1 MLQNRFRPVTL
12 GSVRMISVTGSSSS
26 LTRLSKWLL
35 RSSPDHG
42 EEKLDPWWKVMCLT
56 GVDYF
61 SSMGFQPGIS
71 FLAAGLLSPFATLS
85 LVLLTLF
92 GALPAYRVIA
102 EESPH
107 GQGSF
112 HIFETVL
119 KGWAGKTCVLILLGF
134 AVTDFVFTITMC
146 ASDASAHIV
155 ENPWFP
161 HFQFDRII
169 LTIGMILILGGVFLK
184 GFGEAV
190 RISVWLVAAYLL
202 VNLVTLTVCV
212 QKLLLHQDLIT
223 LWINNLFAQYKSV
236 ATMSGVCL
244 MVFPQL
250 ALGLSGFETGV
261 AVMPM
266 IKTRE
271 KDSLPQRVELTRR
284 LLITVAAIMAV
295 FLMVGSTVTTLLID
309 PKLFAEGGEANGRA
323 LAYLAHLYLG
333 DTFGLIYD
341 ASTVLILWFAGAS
354 GVAALLSLVPQY
366 LPRYGM
372 APGWARARKPLV
384 LIVTAISV
392 FIVILFRANVDAQA
406 GAFATGLLVL
416 IASATVAATITVFNR
431 GIVQRVSFCLI
442 SLAFIY
448 ASIMII
454 TTRPDGF
461 FISVAFTALMLFS
474 CLLSRAMRSTELR
487 IGKVELD
494 EEAASFIKKAA
505 NEAWGEIRLLAHK
518 PDDSSYAWKIQDARF
533 RHSIQEAEG
542 NFIFLEV
549 IPKDVSEFYTGVLK
563 VRGLES
569 HGYPIL
575 RCHSPTVPN
584 AIAALLLELR
594 DTTGKMPH
602 AYFGWT
608 EGNPVSYAF
617 KYLIFG
623 EGETAPLTREIL
635 RNAEPSVEKRPQ
647 IHVA

>member
-1 MLQNRFRPVTL
+1 M
-12 GSVRMISVTGSSSS
+12 SSI
-26 LTRLSKWLL
+26 RKWLL
-35 RSSPDHG
+35 NSSDGHGG

-71 FLAAGLLSPFATLS
+71 FLAAGLLSPFATLT

-119 KGWAGKTCVLILLGF
+119 KGWAGKSCVLILLGF
-134 AVTDFVFTITMC
+134 AATDFVFTITMC

-161 HFQFDRII
+161 HFPLDRII
-169 LTIGMILILGGVFLK
+169 LTVGMILILGGVFLK
-184 GFGEAV
+184 GFGEAI

-212 QKLLLHQDLIT
+212 QKLLLHQDLVF

-236 ATMSGVCL
+236 ATMTGVCL

-266 IKTRE
+266 IKTPE
-271 KDSLPQRVELTRR
+271 KESLPERIELTKH
-284 LLITVAAIMAV
+284 LLVTVAAIMAV
-295 FLMVGSTVTTLLID
+295 FLLVGSTVTALLIE
-309 PKLFAEGGEANGRA
+309 PKLFAEGGQANGRA

-341 ASTVLILWFAGAS
+341 AATVLILWFAGAS

-384 LIVTAISV
+384 LIITGISV
-392 FIVILFRANVDAQA
+392 VLVVLFKANVDAQA

-416 IASATVAATITVFNR
+416 ITSASVAAAITVYNR
-431 GIVQRVSFCLI
+431 GIFQRVSFCLI
-442 SLAFIY
+442 SLSFIY
-448 ASIMII
+448 ASITII
-454 TTRPDGF
+454 RTRPDGF
-461 FISVAFTALMLFS
+461 YISVAFTALMLFS
-474 CLLSRAMRSTELR
+474 CMLSRAMRSTELR
-487 IGKVELD
+487 VGRVALD
-494 EEAASFIKKAA
+494 EKAASFLEKAKS
-505 NEAWGEIRLLAHK
+505 EQLGEIRLLAHK
-518 PDDSSYAWKIQDARF
+518 PDDSSYSWKVEDARF
-533 RHSIQEAEG
+533 RHSIQEVEG

-549 IPKDVSEFYTGVLK
+549 IPKDVSEFYTGVLN
-563 VRGLES
+563 VRGLEK

-575 RCHSPTVPN
+575 RCDSPTVPN
-584 AIAALLLELR
+584 AIAALLLEIR
-594 DTTGKMPH
+594 ETTGKIPH
-602 AYFGWT
+602 VYFGWT
-608 EGNPVSYAF
+608 EGSPLGYAF
-617 KYLIFG
+617 KYLILG

-635 RNAEPSVEKRPQ
+635 RNAEPDVEKRPL

>member
-1 MLQNRFRPVTL
+1 METGLSRFRKWL
-12 GSVRMISVTGSSSS
+12 LSSSS
-26 LTRLSKWLL
+26 K
-35 RSSPDHG
+35 HGG

-71 FLAAGLLSPFATLS
+71 FLAAGLLSPFATLT

-92 GALPAYRVIA
+92 GALPAYSIIA
-102 EESPH
+102 NESPH

-112 HIFETVL
+112 HIFEEKL
-119 KGWAGKTCVLILLGF
+119 KGWTGKACVLILLGF
-134 AVTDFVFTITMC
+134 AATDFIFTITMC
-146 ASDASAHIV
+146 ASDASAHIA

-161 HFQFDRII
+161 HFAFDRII
-169 LTIGMILILGGVFLK
+169 LTITMILILGAVFLK
-184 GFGEAV
+184 GFEEAI

-202 VNLVTLTVCV
+202 ANLVTLSVCV
-212 QKLLLHQDLIT
+212 EKLASQSHLINQ
-223 LWINNLFAQYKSV
+223 WMSNLFSQYKDF
-236 ATMSGVCL
+236 ATMAGVSL

-266 IKTRE
+266 IETPE
-271 KDSLPQRVELTRR
+271 KHSLPQRIERTKK
-284 LLITVAAIMAV
+284 LLVTVALIMAA
-295 FLMVGSTVTTLLID
+295 FLIVGSLTTTVLIE
-309 PKLFAEGGEANGRA
+309 PKLFAEGGAANGRA

-341 ASTVLILWFAGAS
+341 ISTVLILWFAGAS

-384 LIVTAISV
+384 LIITAISV
-392 FIVILFRANVDAQA
+392 LLVLLFRANVDAQA

-416 IASATVAATITVFNR
+416 IASATVAAAATVFKR
-431 GIVQRVSFCLI
+431 GPFTLIAFCTI
-442 SLAFIY
+442 AAAFIY

-454 TTRPDGF
+454 KTRPDGF
-461 FISVAFTALMLFS
+461 IISVLFTMIMLFS
-474 CLLSRAMRSTELR
+474 CILSRAMRSTELR
-487 IGKVELD
+487 VGKVELD
-494 EEAASFIKKAA
+494 EKAAGFIKRARD
-505 NEAWGEIRLLAHK
+505 EALGEIRLLAHK
-518 PDDSSYAWKIQDARF
+518 PDDSSYAWKVDDARF

-549 IPKDVSEFYTGVLK
+549 IPKDVSEFYTGVLN
-563 VRGLES
+563 VRGIEK
-569 HGYPIL
+569 HGYQIL
-575 RCHSPTVPN
+575 RCYSPTVPN
-584 AIAALLLELR
+584 AIAALLLHLR
-594 DTTGKMPH
+594 DTTGRPPH

-608 EGNPVSYAF
+608 EGNPLMYAF

-623 EGETAPLTREIL
+623 EGETAPITREIL
-635 RNAEPSVEKRPQ
+635 RNAEHDVEKRPL

>member
-1 MLQNRFRPVTL
+1 
-12 GSVRMISVTGSSSS
+12 
-26 LTRLSKWLL
+26 
-35 RSSPDHG
+35 
-42 EEKLDPWWKVMCLT
+42 MCLT

-71 FLAAGLLSPFATLS
+71 FLAAGLLSPFATLT

-92 GALPAYRVIA
+92 GALPAYRIIA
-102 EESPH
+102 QESPH

-112 HIFETVL
+112 HIFEEL
-119 KGWAGKTCVLILLGF
+119 IKGWAGKACVLVLLGF
-134 AVTDFVFTITMC
+134 AATDFVFTITMC

-161 HFQFDRII
+161 HFAFDRII

-184 GFGEAV
+184 GFGEAI

-202 VNLVTLTVCV
+202 VNMVTLSVCV
-212 QKLLLHQDLIT
+212 QKLLEQTDLINT
-223 LWINNLFAQYKSV
+223 WLNALFAQYKNIN
-236 ATMSGVCL
+236 AMIGVSL

-266 IKTRE
+266 IDTPE
-271 KDSLPQRVELTRR
+271 KHSLPQRIERTHK
-284 LLITVAAIMAV
+284 LLLTVALIMAV
-295 FLMVGSTVTTLLID
+295 FLLVGSFTTTVLIE

-333 DTFGLIYD
+333 DGFGLVYD
-341 ASTVLILWFAGAS
+341 LSTVLILWFAGAS

-384 LIVTAISV
+384 LIITVISAFLV
-392 FIVILFRANVDAQA
+392 FLFKANVDAQA

-416 IASATVAATITVFNR
+416 ISSATVAAAATAWRR
-431 GIVQRVSFCLI
+431 GLLQRIAYSSI
-442 SLAFIY
+442 AAAFIY

-454 TTRPDGF
+454 KTRPDGF
-461 FISVAFTALMLFS
+461 LISVVFTFIMLSS
-474 CLLSRAMRSTELR
+474 CFLSRALRSTELR
-487 IGKVELD
+487 VGKVELD
-494 EEAASFIKKAA
+494 ERALDFIEKARA
-505 NEAWGEIRLLAHK
+505 EAWGEIRLLSHR
-518 PDDSSYAWKIQDARF
+518 PDDAHYSLKVADARF
-533 RHSIQEAEG
+533 RHSIQESEG

-549 IPKDVSEFYTGVLK
+549 SPKDVSEFYTGTLSVQG
-563 VRGLES
+563 VVQ
-569 HGYPIL
+569 HGFPIL
-575 RCHSPTVPN
+575 RCESPSVPN
-584 AIAALLLELR
+584 AIAALLLHLR
-594 DTTGKMPH
+594 DSTGKLPH

-608 EGNPVSYAF
+608 EGNPVMYAL
-617 KYLIFG
+617 KYLLFG

-635 RNAEPSVEKRPQ
+635 RSAEPASERRPR

>member
-1 MLQNRFRPVTL
+1 MYVPGLGNLLSLSRLQ
-12 GSVRMISVTGSSSS
+12 
-26 LTRLSKWLL
+26 KWLL
-35 RSSPDHG
+35 NSSTGHGG

-71 FLAAGLLSPFATLS
+71 FLAAGLLSPFATLT

-112 HIFETVL
+112 HIFETL
-119 KGWAGKTCVLILLGF
+119 IKGWAGKACVLILLGF
-134 AVTDFVFTITMC
+134 AATDFIFTITMC
-146 ASDASAHIV
+146 ASDAAAHIA

-161 HFQFDRII
+161 HFLFDRII
-169 LTIGMILILGGVFLK
+169 LTITMILILGGVFLK
-184 GFGEAV
+184 GFGEAI

-202 VNLVTLTVCV
+202 VNLVTLSVCV
-212 QKLLLHQDLIT
+212 DKLFSEQQLIG
-223 LWINNLFAQYKSV
+223 LWVSNLFAQYKNI
-236 ATMSGVCL
+236 ATIAGVSL

-266 IKTRE
+266 IETPDKH
-271 KDSLPQRVELTRR
+271 SLPQRIEKTRY
-284 LLITVAAIMAV
+284 LLITVALIMAA
-295 FLMVGSTVTTLLID
+295 FLMVGSITTTILIE
-309 PKLFAEGGEANGRA
+309 PKLFAEGGAANGRA
-323 LAYLAHLYLG
+323 LAYLSHLYLG
-333 DTFGLIYD
+333 DTFGLVYD
-341 ASTVLILWFAGAS
+341 ISTVLILWFAGAS

-372 APGWARARKPLV
+372 APSWARARKPLV
-384 LIVTAISV
+384 LIITAISV
-392 FIVILFRANVDAQA
+392 LMVLLFKANVDAQA

-416 IASATVAATITVFNR
+416 ITSATVAAAATVYKRGLFNR
-431 GIVQRVSFCLI
+431 IAFCSI
-442 SLAFIY
+442 AAAFVY

-454 TTRPDGF
+454 KMRPDGF
-461 FISVAFTALMLFS
+461 VISVAFTLLMLSS
-474 CLLSRAMRSTELR
+474 CFLSRAMRSTELR
-487 IGKVELD
+487 VGKVELD
-494 EEAASFIKKAA
+494 QIAKSFIDKAT

-518 PDDSSYAWKIQDARF
+518 PEDSSYAWKIQDARF
-533 RHSIQEAEG
+533 RHSIQEEEG

-563 VRGLES
+563 VRGLEK

-575 RCHSPTVPN
+575 RCYSPTVPN

-594 DTTGKMPH
+594 DSTGKVPH

-608 EGNPVSYAF
+608 EGNPIGYAL

-623 EGETAPLTREIL
+623 EGETAPITREIL

>member
-1 MLQNRFRPVTL
+1 MPV
-12 GSVRMISVTGSSSS
+12 S
-26 LTRLSKWLL
+26 RLRKWLL
-35 RSSPDHG
+35 NDSAAG
-42 EEKLDPWWKVMCLT
+42 GEEEKLDPWWKVMCLT

-71 FLAAGLLSPFATLS
+71 FLAAGILSPFATLT

-112 HIFETVL
+112 HIFEKL
-119 KGWAGKTCVLILLGF
+119 LNGWTGKACVLILLGF
-134 AVTDFVFTITMC
+134 AATDFIFTITMC

-161 HFQFDRII
+161 HFSYDRIL
-169 LTIGMILILGGVFLK
+169 LTVGMIVILGAVFLR
-184 GFGEAV
+184 GFGEAI

-202 VNLVTLTVCV
+202 VNVVTLSVCIEKIISHP
-212 QKLLLHQDLIT
+212 QLING
-223 LWINNLFAQYKSV
+223 WISNLYLQHKDI
-236 ATMSGVCL
+236 ATMAGVSL
-244 MVFPQL
+244 VVFPQL

-266 IKTRE
+266 IETPEKRSLAQRIDRTR
-271 KDSLPQRVELTRR
+271 K
-284 LLITVAAIMAV
+284 LLITVALIMAA
-295 FLMVGSTVTTLLID
+295 FLIVGSFTTTLLIE
-309 PKLFAEGGEANGRA
+309 PKLFAGEGAANGRA

-333 DTFGLIYD
+333 DTFGLLYD
-341 ASTVLILWFAGAS
+341 ISTVLILWFAGAS

-384 LIVTAISV
+384 LIVTALSV
-392 FIVILFRANVDAQA
+392 FVVMLFRANVDAQA

-416 IASATVAATITVFNR
+416 IASATVAAAATVFNR
-431 GIVQRVSFCLI
+431 GLLIRIYYCLI
-442 SLAFIY
+442 AAAFIY
-448 ASIMII
+448 ASITII
-454 TTRPDGF
+454 MTRPDGF
-461 FISVAFTALMLFS
+461 IISVAFTLLMLIS
-474 CLLSRAMRSTELR
+474 CFLSRAIRSTELR
-487 IGKVELD
+487 VGKVELD
-494 EEAASFIKKAA
+494 EKAA
-505 NEAWGEIRLLAHK
+505 RFIETTGKEAYGEIRLLAHK
-518 PDDSSYAWKIQDARF
+518 PDDSSYAWKIEDARF
-533 RHSIQEAEG
+533 RHSIQQAEG

-549 IPKDVSEFYTGVLK
+549 TPKDVSEFYTGTLK
-563 VRGLES
+563 VCGIER

-575 RCHSPTVPN
+575 RCNSPSVPN

-594 DTTGKMPH
+594 DTTGKVPH

-608 EGNPVSYAF
+608 EGSPLMYAF
-617 KYLIFG
+617 KYLLLG

-635 RNAEPSVEKRPQ
+635 RNSEPHSEKRPL

>member
-1 MLQNRFRPVTL
+1 MSRIR
-12 GSVRMISVTGSSSS
+12 
-26 LTRLSKWLL
+26 KWLL
-35 RSSPDHG
+35 ASSTKDGG

-71 FLAAGLLSPFATLS
+71 FLAAGLLSPFATLT

-92 GALPAYRVIA
+92 GALPAYSVISK
-102 EESPH
+102 ESPH

-112 HIFETVL
+112 HIFEEL
-119 KGWAGKTCVLILLGF
+119 FKGWAGKSCVLILLGF
-134 AVTDFVFTITMC
+134 AATDFIFTITMC

-161 HFQFDRII
+161 HFTFDRII

-184 GFGEAV
+184 GFGEAI

-202 VNLVTLTVCV
+202 VNLVTLSVCV
-212 QKLLLHQDLIT
+212 EKLLSQPVLFNQWT
-223 LWINNLFAQYKSV
+223 SNLFVQYKDI
-236 ATMSGVCL
+236 ATMAGVSL

-266 IKTRE
+266 IKTPE
-271 KDSLPQRVELTRR
+271 KHSIPQRVERTRK
-284 LLITVAAIMAV
+284 LLVTVALIMAA
-295 FLMVGSTVTTLLID
+295 FLIVGSITTTLLIE

-323 LAYLAHLYLG
+323 LAYLAHFYLG
-333 DTFGLIYD
+333 DGFGLVYD
-341 ASTVLILWFAGAS
+341 LSTVLILWFAGAS

-372 APGWARARKPLV
+372 APGWARAQKPLV
-384 LIVTAISV
+384 IIITLISV
-392 FIVILFRANVDAQA
+392 GIVLLFKANVDAQA
-406 GAFATGLLVL
+406 GPFATGLLVL
-416 IASATVAATITVFNR
+416 IASATVACAMTVFKR
-431 GIVQRVSFCLI
+431 
-442 SLAFIY
+442 SLFHRIYFSAIAAAFIY

-454 TTRPDGF
+454 HSRPDGF
-461 FISVAFTALMLFS
+461 FISVIFTMLMLFS
-474 CLLSRAMRSTELR
+474 CFLSRALRSTELR
-487 IGKVELD
+487 VGKVDLD
-494 EEAASFIKKAA
+494 EAAVEYIQEATRDK
-505 NEAWGEIRLLAHK
+505 WGEIRLLSHK
-518 PDDSSYAWKIQDARF
+518 PDDSSYAWKVQDARH

-563 VRGLES
+563 VRGMER
-569 HGYPIL
+569 HGYHIL
-575 RCHSPTVPN
+575 RCNSPSVPN
-584 AIAALLLELR
+584 AIAALLLHVR
-594 DTTGKMPH
+594 DETGKVPH

-608 EGNPVSYAF
+608 EGNPIMYAL
-617 KYLIFG
+617 KYLVFG
-623 EGETAPLTREIL
+623 EGETAPITREIL
-635 RNAEPSVEKRPQ
+635 RNAEPSVEKRPL